1 MARPDFRATA
11 VRRLSEEGEISPA
24 IVRFLSPERH
34 GRPTEA
40 RVLPIESIQTNPGRA
55 RAGAA
60 SADLLGLAASI
71 TRHGLLQPILVRPA
85 GDDCYVVVAG
95 ERRWRAAKLAGLT
108 AVPVLVEDLDDRT
121 ALEISIVANIQRK
134 DLSRLDEG
142 AAFERMIITHG
153 YSVKQL
159 ARQVGRRK
167 RYVRRRLALVARARV
182 REERIRARVERGRAK
197 GKRSAR

>member
-1 MARPDFRATA
+1 MARTDFRATA

-40 RVLPIESIQTNPGRA
+40 RNLPVDSILTSPGRA
-55 RAGAA
+55 RAT
-60 SADLLGLAASI
+60 ADSVPVIGLAASI
-71 TRHGLLQPILVRPA
+71 AKHGLLQPILVRPA
-85 GDDCYVVVAG
+85 GEECYLIVAG

-108 AVPVLVEDLDDRT
+108 VVPVLVEDLDERT

-142 AAFERMIITHG
+142 AAFERMIAIHG

-159 ARQVGRRK
+159 AQRIGRRK
-167 RYVRRRLALVARARV
+167 RYVRKRLALITRARARA
-182 REERIRARVERGRAK
+182 ERAAD
-197 GKRSAR
+197 